1 MASAEGSDVHVR
13 AGARAGKRARRRFGV
28 IGFGAIGDE
37 IVRCLEARRET
48 DALAGFLVRPQR
60 ISELARKG
68 EGRFPIVSELDGLF
82 ALEPDIIVEAAG
94 HGAVRQ
100 FAPEVLAR
108 GYDLLVASVGVL
120 ADRNFAGELVGAAA
134 PGTEIWIAS
143 GAVAGID
150 GLLATRA
157 LSPRRVTYTS
167 VKGPQAWVGTPAQAL
182 LAHRETQR
190 VAFFEGTAREA
201 AIHYPQNA
209 NVAATVALASLGLD
223 RTRVQL
229 VCDPAVSGPL
239 GIIEAEG
246 EFGRFRFEILA
257 LASPTNP
264 KTSAI
269 TGHSLV
275 SAVLEGMSFRALAMV
290 RSSL

>member
-1 MASAEGSDVHVR
+1 MASAEGSDGHVR
-13 AGARAGKRARRRFGV
+13 AGAPAGKRVRRRFGV
-28 IGFGAIGDE
+28 IGFGAIGEE
-37 IVRCLEARRET
+37 IVRCLEARSEV
-48 DALAGFLVRPQR
+48 DALAGFLVRPR
-60 ISELARKG
+60 RMSELASKC
-68 EGRFPIVSELDGLF
+68 EGRFPIVSELDGLL

-120 ADRNFAGELVGAAA
+120 ADQEFAGELVAAA
-134 PGTEIWIAS
+134 AKGTELWIAS

-150 GLLATRA
+150 GLLAARA
-157 LSPRRVTYTS
+157 LSPRTVTYTS
-167 VKGPQAWVGTPAQAL
+167 VKGPKAWAGTSAQAL
-182 LAHRETQR
+182 LAHRQTQR
-190 VAFFEGTAREA
+190 VVFFEGSAREA
-201 AIHYPQNA
+201 AIGYPQNA
-209 NVAATVALASLGLD
+209 NVAATVALAGLGLD

-229 VCDPAVSGPL
+229 VSDPAVSGPL

-275 SAVLEGMSFRALAMV
+275 SAVLEGMSFRALDIV
-290 RSSL
+290 RSSY